1 MSGIDDIPATQ
12 AEAPVSKK
20 KRRGGLVS
28 SLFFFFVF
36 LPLFVLFLN
45 GPGFRTLARYV
56 GGKAAELH
64 GLTGGFDIQG
74 NLWSGFTLNGI
85 NFAGEESGS
94 TSLAVEEEGYE
105 KFKSSGR

>member
-28 SLFFFFVF
+28 SLVFFFVF
-36 LPLFVLFLN
+36 LPLVVLFLN

-56 GGKAAELH
+56 GGKAAESH

-74 NLWSGFTLNGI
+74 NFWSGFTLNGI